1 MEVVCT
7 EASPAGMQTTGKRIM
22 AGTWFDEISRA
33 SQAEQVSNHRK
44 EFHQTMYKPL
54 VSSIL
59 CTFFL
64 KGANATESGSS

>member
-33 SQAEQVSNHRK
+33 KPGGTGKQPQKGISPNHVQAISL
-44 EFHQTMYKPL
+44 FYSL
-54 VSSIL
+54 YI
-59 CTFFL
+59 FL
-64 KGANATESGSS
+64 KRS